1 MPRRGG
7 QGVPAAARRR
17 GQGRARCVV
26 EATVVATQAQTVARD
41 ILRKAREMDRV
52 VAGTKYSAKLGGRE
66 AVIWRELR
74 TGGGS
79 PVIIVTTSSTRAEF
93 GDATTALDC
102 FVTHAQEAVV
112 RKNKYESDEQ
122 TVQVFIY
129 AHGSDGSSIKV
140 LTVAPL
146 RLPPYSA
153 ARAPQIGRGAA
164 AAGTWIFHGDESH
177 ALGTGW
183 VSTRELR
190 KVTSEP
196 RCCGSSWRHQ

>member
-1 MPRRGG
+1 MSKLRTGPGE
-7 QGVPAAARRR
+7 P
-17 GQGRARCVV
+17 
-26 EATVVATQAQTVARD
+26 TLFAQTVARD

-74 TGGGS
+74 TGGS

-146 RLPPYSA
+146 RLPPYWMGVD
-153 ARAPQIGRGAA
+153 ARASEGNFRAKM
-164 AAGTWIFHGDESH
+164 
-177 ALGTGW
+177 
-183 VSTRELR
+183 LR
-190 KVTSEP
+190 LLVAPPIIQTK
-196 RCCGSSWRHQ
+196 

>member
-1 MPRRGG
+1 MSKLRTGPGE
-7 QGVPAAARRR
+7 P
-17 GQGRARCVV
+17 
-26 EATVVATQAQTVARD
+26 TLFAQTVARD

-122 TVQVFIY
+122 TVEAFIY

-146 RLPPYSA
+146 RLPPYQTDVD
-153 ARAPQIGRGAA
+153 ARASEDNFRAKM
-164 AAGTWIFHGDESH
+164 
-177 ALGTGW
+177 
-183 VSTRELR
+183 LR
-190 KVTSEP
+190 LLVAPPIIQKK
-196 RCCGSSWRHQ
+196 